1 MLTRHIS
8 DIMKWASNK
17 NFSKF
22 PDVPFSV
29 FLKIYILYKYLSTE
43 KFQKQQEMSS
53 KDHLWG
59 FDSGVGTL
67 FCSLGN
73 IDSRPEWKK
82 NMLNKA
88 VTSCA

>member
-1 MLTRHIS
+1 MLFKPSSLCYLLPQPELTTPTYIYL
-8 DIMKWASNK
+8 
-17 NFSKF
+17 
-22 PDVPFSV
+22 
-29 FLKIYILYKYLSTE
+29 LKIYILYKYLSTE